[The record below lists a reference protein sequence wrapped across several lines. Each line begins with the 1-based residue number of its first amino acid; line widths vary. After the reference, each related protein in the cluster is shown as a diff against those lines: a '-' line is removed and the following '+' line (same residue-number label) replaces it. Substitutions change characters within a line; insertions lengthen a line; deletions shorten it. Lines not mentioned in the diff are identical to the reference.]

1 MTAGFQAFSDSGV
14 FQIDGLTP
22 NYQLVQSMSGVS
34 QRTRVPTVWND
45 GHGRQFYGE
54 YWICSFTFAADEPLY
69 AFHADPGIGVALWDA
84 GALDGNGRQFTVRLI
99 TTQQAMVRFF
109 VFSKVPA
116 SSSNFG
122 LQVFDERGS
131 LIADAT
137 SPFYRVLDVIQ
148 ENYMGDDL
156 GWVVAGAPNPPDRSK
171 SYGRPVLIS
180 ALWSA
185 HYIWGSSNSNQLLWD
200 ILEIGTV
207 SVSGDAVTWGTR
219 VFNGGRTP
227 NVTTFRE
234 CWRTRFMVLDGTGI
248 V

>member
-1 MTAGFQAFSDSGV
+1 MAAGFQAFTDGGAL
-14 FQIDGLTP
+14 QIDGQTP
-22 NYQLVQSMSGVS
+22 NYQLVESMSGVS

-45 GHGRQFYGE
+45 DHRLQFYGE
-54 YWICSFTFAADEPLY
+54 YWICSFTFTADEPLY
-69 AFHADPGIGVALWDA
+69 AFHADPGVGVALWDA
-84 GALDGNGRQFTVRLI
+84 ASDGSGRLFTVRLI
-99 TTQQAMVRFF
+99 TTQQATVRFF

-116 SSSNFG
+116 SSSKFG

-131 LIADAT
+131 LIADAA

-156 GWVVAGAPNPPDRSK
+156 GWTVTGAPNPQDRSK

-180 ALWSA
+180 ALWSS
-185 HYIWGSSNSNQLLWD
+185 HYIWGSSNSNQLLRD

-207 SVSGDAVTWGTR
+207 SVTGDTVTWGTR
-219 VFNGGRTP
+219 LFNGGRSP
-227 NVTTFRE
+227 NISTFRE

-248 V
+248 L